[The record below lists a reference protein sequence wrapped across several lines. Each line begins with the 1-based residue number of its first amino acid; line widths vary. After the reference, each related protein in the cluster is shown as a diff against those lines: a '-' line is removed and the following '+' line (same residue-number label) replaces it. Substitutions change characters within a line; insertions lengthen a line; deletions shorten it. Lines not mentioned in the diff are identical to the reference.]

1 VGKTYLCCAGLKVFE
16 KYNIS
21 EKNNM
26 AKINPV
32 KRLLDMAF
40 EMMEYAKTV
49 TYHGDKK
56 LRLKIGIN
64 VGDVIA
70 GVIGGHK
77 PQFSLIGDTVNTAS
91 RLCSTGL
98 DEKITLS
105 SEAKKTIESSEYIF
119 SQRFVEVFFFFPRC
133 ISFLYFLL

>member
-1 VGKTYLCCAGLKVFE
+1 
-16 KYNIS
+16 
-21 EKNNM
+21 
-26 AKINPV
+26 
-32 KRLLDMAF
+32 MAF